1 MSHPSFGGAWIA
13 TAMLKQ
19 PFSPTFSANKV
30 STIEF
35 SKKTLMYICIVG
47 CIDVFY

>member
-1 MSHPSFGGAWIA
+1 MFYVTPSFGGAWIA

-19 PFSPTFSANKV
+19 PFSAIFSENKV

-35 SKKTLMYICIVG
+35 SKKTLIYMYSG
-47 CIDVFY
+47 MY

>member
-1 MSHPSFGGAWIA
+1 MLCGGAWIA

-30 STIEF
+30 STIEV
-35 SKKTLMYICIVG
+35 SKKKLISLYSG
-47 CIDVFY
+47 CTDVFY